1 LNGNRHYKMA
11 SKIEY
16 PGVVFQVNDNIVQ
29 VKILQKTACAD
40 CHAKSMCNLSDMKE
54 KMLEIPDNG
63 QNFEPGDEVLVTGA
77 TSLGLKAVMLAFF
90 YPLLIMVALMSLG
103 IRLSGSE
110 TVGAGIAILSL
121 IIYYIVLYYRKDK
134 LKREFVF
141 TLNKR

>member
-1 LNGNRHYKMA
+1 MG

-16 PGVVFQVNDNIVQ
+16 PGIVSQVNDNTVQ
-29 VKILQKTACAD
+29 VKIVQKTACAD

-54 KMLEIPDNG
+54 KILEIQDNEH
-63 QNFEPGDEVLVTGA
+63 NFKPGDEVLVVGA
-77 TSLGLKAVMLAFF
+77 TSLGLKAVMLAFLF
-90 YPLLIMVALMSLG
+90 PMLIMLALLILG

-110 TVGAGIAILSL
+110 IIGASVAVLSL
-121 IIYYIVLYYRKDK
+121 AIYYIILYCRKDK